1 MKSTILSTVLLLL
14 IFSSASSCKQESSCH
29 DEMILILQ
37 RFDQEPYS
45 HLNQWYPQ
53 IKITSMDSLVIVTQ
67 NIPGESKFCKCLKAD
82 MLMKLGQKEEAIK
95 VLEGV
100 PKDDAIE
107 IIQKED
113 PWKNPDDQS

>member
-1 MKSTILSTVLLLL
+1 
-14 IFSSASSCKQESSCH
+14 
-29 DEMILILQ
+29 
-37 RFDQEPYS
+37 
-45 HLNQWYPQ
+45 
-53 IKITSMDSLVIVTQ
+53 
-67 NIPGESKFCKCLKAD
+67 

-113 PWKNPDDQS
+113 PWKNLDDQS